1 MWRLAMRD
9 RLIGALKNNKVLLSF
24 IYNCLRKTLN
34 TIDVFVPKK
43 KAILLTSFGGR
54 NMDDSPY
61 ALYQK
66 FLEDDRFMDY
76 EPIWAFTNPDN
87 HVLKVGKKIKIDTPE
102 FFHALLSSRIWI
114 SNAGIDRGI
123 ELSRKRHISVE
134 TWHGTPLKKIGDDS
148 NDENALNENKL
159 RKQDDLTIRCAQSDY
174 DLEILSRVLNAKKDS
189 FLMSDL
195 PRNDI
200 LSNFCEN
207 DRQSIRAKLNIPEN
221 KKIILY
227 MPTYRE
233 FQKTEGN
240 TYYLTPPISLNKWE
254 NKLSDQ
260 YVFLVRAHYAV
271 SKTLDINNNSFVIDV
286 SSYEPLNELY
296 AICDIFISDYSS
308 SFVDFSIMEKPMLCF
323 PYDYDIYKKNRG
335 LYIDLEAELPCKLCF
350 DEDTLIEEIEEMDY
364 DAACQR
370 TKVFHE
376 KYAPNSGNACAAVL
390 DEIYKR
396 LNS

>member
-1 MWRLAMRD
+1 MRD
-9 RLIGALKNNKVLLSF
+9 RLIGALKNNKELLSL
-24 IYNCLRKTLN
+24 IYNFLRKSLN
-34 TIDVFVPKK
+34 AIDVFVPKK
-43 KAILLTSFGGR
+43 KAILFTSFGGR

-61 ALYQK
+61 ALYKK
-66 FLEDDRFMDY
+66 FLGDNRFNDY
-76 EPIWAFTNPDN
+76 ELIWAFTNPDN
-87 HVLKVGKKIKIDTPE
+87 HTLNAGKKIRIDTPE
-102 FFHALLSSRIWI
+102 FFRALLSSRIWI

-148 NDENALNENKL
+148 NDETALNENKL

-200 LSNFCEN
+200 LLDFTET
-207 DRQSIRAKLNIPEN
+207 DRQIIRNKLNIPEN

-233 FQKTEGN
+233 FQKN
-240 TYYLTPPISLNKWE
+240 ADNAYYLAPPINMSKWE
-254 NKLSDQ
+254 DRLSDQ
-260 YVFLVRAHYAV
+260 YILLVRAHYAV
-271 SKTLDINNNSFVIDV
+271 SKSLNIKDDSFVKNV
-286 SSYEPLNELY
+286 SKYEPLNELY

-323 PYDYDIYKKNRG
+323 PYDYDLYKKNRG
-335 LYIDLEAELPCKLCF
+335 LYIDLETELPCKLCF
-350 DEDTLIEEIEEMDY
+350 DEDTLIKEIEEMDY
-364 DAACQR
+364 PAACQR
-370 TKVFHE
+370 TKSFHE
-376 KYAPNSGNACAAVL
+376 KYAPNAGNACAAVL
-390 DEIYKR
+390 EEIYKR
-396 LNS
+396 LNH